1 MTANGSTYLDVEL
14 QDVHLR
20 LDGHAVL
27 RGVDWR
33 IAPGEHWVLMGA
45 NGSGKTQLLKL
56 IAGDVWPTPGA
67 RSQRLY
73 GWRGERFDEPYGVK
87 QEISYV
93 GAERQDRYEHYE
105 CNHSAAAIVGTGL
118 YRTDIPLD
126 RLTAADRH
134 EIAVILERLSLTA
147 LARRRFLS
155 LSYGER
161 RLVLLARA
169 WASRP
174 RLLLLDELFNGL
186 DAANHARAGHFL
198 QTLARLRLPWVL
210 ATHRPEDIP
219 PSATHL
225 AELSGGRLQRRALSA
240 VRRAAARGCGSVR
253 PRRRAIA
260 AGAPPGTEP
269 LLRVRRVSVWL
280 GASEVLAELSFQVHR
295 GECWVV
301 HGHNGSGKSTLLRAL
316 YGDISAARG
325 GEIVRAGLGP
335 GVPVAEFKQRV
346 GFVAPELQAAHPL
359 YLSAEEVVASG
370 LHSSIGLHE
379 TFEPHERARAR
390 LALRQ
395 LGAAALARRRLRA
408 LSYGQFRRVL
418 FARALVHGP
427 TLLLLDEPFAG
438 LDAHTRHALAARVE
452 AATRAGVTVVMAT
465 HHRDEWP
472 ATATHELQLT
482 HGRMQY
488 CGPVRRS
495 AIREKKH

>member
-1 MTANGSTYLDVEL
+1 MTANPSAYLDVEL
-14 QDVHLR
+14 RDVRLR
-20 LDGHAVL
+20 LDGRAVL
-27 RGVDWR
+27 RGIDWR

-56 IAGDVWPTPGA
+56 LAGDVWPTPGA

-73 GWRGERFDEPYGVK
+73 RWRGEHFDEPYGIK
-87 QEISYV
+87 QEIAYV

-105 CNHSAAAIVGTGL
+105 WNHSVAAIVGTGL

-126 RLTAADRH
+126 RLTAADRR
-134 EIAVILERLSLTA
+134 EIAGILERLSLTG

-186 DAANHARAGHFL
+186 DAANHDRARRFL

-225 AELSGGRLQRRALSA
+225 VELSSGRLHRRELSV
-240 VRRAAARGCGSVR
+240 VRRAVPR
-253 PRRRAIA
+253 PRGSTRARRSLR
-260 AGAPPGTEP
+260 AGVGAGLEP
-269 LLRVRRVSVWL
+269 LLQVTHASVWL
-280 GASEVLAELSFQVHR
+280 GGSEVLADLSFQVHR
-295 GECWVV
+295 GECWVI

-316 YGDISAARG
+316 YGDIGAARG
-325 GEIVRAGLGP
+325 GEIVRAGLVP
-335 GVPVAEFKQRV
+335 GAPIAEFKQRV

-359 YLSAEEVVASG
+359 YLAAEEVVASG
-370 LHSSIGLHE
+370 LHASIGLHE

-390 LALRQ
+390 VALRQ
-395 LGAAALARRRLRA
+395 LGAAALAPRRLRA

-427 TLLLLDEPFAG
+427 TLLLLDEPYAG

-452 AATRAGVTVVMAT
+452 AATRDGMTVVMTT

-472 ATATHELQLT
+472 ATTTHELQLT

-488 CGPVRRS
+488 CGPVRRP